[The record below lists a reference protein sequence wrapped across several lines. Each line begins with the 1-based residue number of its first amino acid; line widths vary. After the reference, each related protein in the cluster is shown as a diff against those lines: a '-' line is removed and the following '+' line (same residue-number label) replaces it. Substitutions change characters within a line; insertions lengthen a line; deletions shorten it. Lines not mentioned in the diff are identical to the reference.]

1 MEQVGDNFLL
11 RNSILRRKAM
21 SNRSTPLPKATV
33 AAVKRK
39 LADLISSLNQFLV
52 PYLPLFGRTE
62 VRETAEQFVGGL
74 LSGIPR
80 KSAEPIAEIFERDRK
95 SFQRFVGT
103 APWKDEPIREAMKKD
118 IAQTLGHPDG
128 VINIDPTTFPKQGR
142 SSVGVAR
149 QWCGRLGKKENC
161 QVGVFLGYSSPNGRT
176 LIDCR
181 LYLPEEWAED
191 QSLRETAKIPE
202 EIRFQKKWEIIDE
215 LLCRNSGIFP
225 HSWITSDS
233 EFGRCGPWRDRLIER
248 NEQYLLEIPK
258 NLNIRPKNNGWFS
271 ARPVKIEKWLSGL
284 SEEDWEVFNVR
295 DTARGPLHLKA
306 VKVGVVTVDKDDQN
320 ERHEIL
326 LVTRTLAQKPE
337 FKYFLTSTDTPLS
350 VLVKVACRRHS
361 IEECFQTAK
370 SDVGMGD
377 YEVRS
382 WVGWNH
388 HMTLSMLALWFLE
401 KEKVSRKTSFFPSDS
416 FSSCLCHDGID
427 SESASRFGH
436 DCPAGMQTHETVS

>member
-1 MEQVGDNFLL
+1 
-11 RNSILRRKAM
+11 M
-21 SNRSTPLPKATV
+21 SNRSTPLPKA
-33 AAVKRK
+33 AFAKVKK
-39 LADLISSLNQFLV
+39 QLSGLLTSLNQFLE
-52 PYLPLFGRTE
+52 PYLPYFGRTE

-80 KSAEPIAEIFERDRK
+80 KSAEPIAEIFGRDRK

-103 APWKDEPIREAMKKD
+103 APWKDEPIRDAMKKD
-118 IAQTLGHPDG
+118 IAQTLGHPEG
-128 VINIDPTTFPKQGR
+128 VINIDPTTFPKQGH

-149 QWCGRLGKKENC
+149 QWCGRLGKRENC
-161 QVGVFLGYSSPNGRT
+161 QVGVFLGYSSPKGKM
-176 LIDCR
+176 LIDAR
-181 LYLPEEWAED
+181 LYLPKEWSEN
-191 QSLRETAKIPE
+191 QSMREAAKIPE
-202 EIRFQKKWEIIDE
+202 EIKFQKKWEIIDE
-215 LLCRNSGIFP
+215 LLCKNSAIFP

-248 NEQYLLEIPK
+248 NEKYLLEIPK

-271 ARPVKIEKWLSGL
+271 TKPVKIEKWLSGL

-295 DTARGPLHLKA
+295 DTARGPLYLKA
-306 VKVGVVTVDKDDQN
+306 VKVGVVTADEEDQN
-320 ERHEIL
+320 SRHEVL
-326 LVTRTLAQKPE
+326 LVTQTLGQRPE
-337 FKYFLTSTDTPLS
+337 FKYFLTSTDASLS
-350 VLVKVACRRHS
+350 ILVKVACRRHS

-401 KEKVSRKTSFFPSDS
+401 KEKASRKTA
-416 FSSCLCHDGID
+416 FSPLHSISYCVCHDGIN
-427 SESASRFGH
+427 SESIGRSGCN
-436 DCPAGMQTHETVS
+436 CPASMQTHETLS